1 MKTLQWL
8 LLGAVAGVVIAAFRD
23 FDRGEWLPVGGG
35 HADDGPDD
43 EEPILGYDGM
53 DQETLLDWLDDAH
66 PDPATARKIYDYEVG
81 HLRREPVLEALADF
95 VR

>member
-1 MKTLQWL
+1 
-8 LLGAVAGVVIAAFRD
+8 
-23 FDRGEWLPVGGG
+23 
-35 HADDGPDD
+35 
-43 EEPILGYDGM
+43 
-53 DQETLLDWLDDAH
+53 LDDAH